1 MRAWFKVRTGG
12 ALLALLFVFFFATSL
27 SGAPR
32 RIVSLSPVGTEFLFA
47 LGLGD
52 RLVGVTDFC
61 DTPPEARTKP
71 RLGGFAALNLEALLA
86 AETDLIVFQDLHLQ
100 FLPQIERLGIPYVLL
115 KQNSVEEVLLSV
127 EALGR
132 ACGEEAAAAALI
144 GTMRAEIAALAE
156 KVAATASRP
165 RVLLAVSRELSEP
178 RITSFYAAGRA
189 TFYNELIELAGG
201 ANAVGPGGADYPLLS
216 VEGLLSLNPEVIVD
230 LIGDRN
236 FYHSMEPVDAEYV
249 FDRERLARQWTE
261 SAKVSAV
268 TEGRVHILEG
278 TLFLRPG
285 PRIGRILRAFAEILH
300 PEIEWIP

>member
-1 MRAWFKVRTGG
+1 M
-12 ALLALLFVFFFATSL
+12 

-32 RIVSLSPVGTEFLFA
+32 RIVSLSPVGTELLFT
-47 LGLGD
+47 LGVGD

-86 AETDLIVFQDLHLQ
+86 VGADLIVFQDLHLQ

-115 KQNSVEEVLLSV
+115 KQNSVEEALLSI

-132 ACGEEAAAAALI
+132 ACGEDEAAAALV

-165 RVLLAVSRELSEP
+165 RVVLAVSRELSEP
-178 RITSFYAAGRA
+178 RISSFYAAGRA

-201 ANAVGPGGADYPLLS
+201 TNALESGGADYPLLS
-216 VEGLLSLNPEVIVD
+216 VEGLLALNPEVIVD

-236 FYHSMEPVDAEYV
+236 FYHSMEPVDADYV
-249 FDRERLARQWTE
+249 FDRERLTRQWME
-261 SAKVSAV
+261 SAKVRAV

-278 TLFLRPG
+278 TIFLRPG
-285 PRIGRILRAFAEILH
+285 PRIGQILRAFAEILH
-300 PEIEWIP
+300 PEIEWTP